1 MLRSASRLNVRPL
14 PSSLKHSR
22 LLISRGCKSTV
33 LVSKNTVHTSSTLLV
48 RRRHPFNPQ
57 LYPQLYR
64 TFSTND
70 GANNGANNVNDKDE
84 NEQLVDEKNEEEI
97 EDNKDNNVKEEE
109 KEEEK
114 GETQKRDR

>member
-70 GANNGANNVNDKDE
+70 GANNVNDKDE